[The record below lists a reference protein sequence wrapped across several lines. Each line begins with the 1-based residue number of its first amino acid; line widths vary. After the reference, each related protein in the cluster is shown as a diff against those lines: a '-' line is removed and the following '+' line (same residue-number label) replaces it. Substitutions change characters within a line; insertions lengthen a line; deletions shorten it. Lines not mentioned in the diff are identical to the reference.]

1 MNYNDEIDG
10 IGEMRIT
17 ARNLCASA
25 DRVQFFVQ
33 SADWEMVS
41 IEYHRLKSFIGIM
54 DIQVN
59 LQNNSHD

>member
-1 MNYNDEIDG
+1 MNYNGEIDR
-10 IGEMRIT
+10 IDEMRIT

-41 IEYHRLKSFIGIM
+41 IEYHRLKSIIGVM

-59 LQNNSHD
+59 LQYDSHD

>member
-1 MNYNDEIDG
+1 
-10 IGEMRIT
+10 
-17 ARNLCASA
+17 
-25 DRVQFFVQ
+25 VQFFVQ

-59 LQNNSHD
+59 LQYNSHD